1 MNGPIV
7 LTTDFGH
14 TDDYVGVVKGV
25 ILSINPAVRIIDH
38 CHSVPPQDINRA
50 AHLIG
55 YNRRY
60 FPAGS
65 IHLCIVDPGVGTSRR
80 IIVIKDAARCYI
92 GPDNG
97 VFSSVLRGTE
107 ALEIYKLA
115 NQSWFLHTPS
125 ATFHGRDIMAPAAAR
140 ISLGK
145 AIEDAGPRIEPASC
159 VVMNDTA
166 PLCEGNQIIGEIIH
180 IDHFGNMI
188 TNIEQKQLSGLAG
201 TGEITVHLQST
212 PIPFKPGS
220 YEELK
225 ENQLSAIINS
235 SSLLEICV
243 KNGNGADISQGRRGD
258 RVIISRDK
266 DSTHQ

>member
-25 ILSINPAVRIIDH
+25 ILSINPSVRIIDH
-38 CHSVPPQDINRA
+38 CHSVPPQDLNRA

-55 YNRRY
+55 HNRRY
-60 FPAGS
+60 FPTGS

-80 IIVIKDAARCYI
+80 IIVIKDAAQCYI

-97 VFSSVLRGTE
+97 VFSSVLSSGE
-107 ALEIYKLA
+107 ALEIYELA
-115 NQSWFLHTPS
+115 NQSWFLRRPS
-125 ATFHGRDIMAPAAAR
+125 TTFHGRDIMAPAAAR

-159 VVMNDTA
+159 AILNDSA
-166 PLCEGNQIIGEIIH
+166 PLCEDDQILGEITH

-188 TNIEQKQLSGLAG
+188 TNINQEQLSGLMG
-201 TGEITVHLQST
+201 TGEITVHLRSA

-220 YEELK
+220 YADLE

-243 KNGNGADISQGRRGD
+243 KNGNGAEISQGCKGD
-258 RVIISRDK
+258 RVMICRD
-266 DSTHQ
+266 DGSTH